1 LVVLILSEKDLFP
14 DYEPKRTPDT
24 LQDYLKRRSFVFQI
38 LSEIKEPDL
47 KNLNTIL
54 IYFNRYKKEVKK
66 HPGEMGKGNVAIGAD
81 LDQYYPSEEE
91 LLVSE
96 LGKMIR
102 TIIEYISEEELKSYK
117 KANRIRTKKISFYE
131 IYFRHVDVMGSGRF
145 FYAEK
150 KPQKTEINF

>member
-1 LVVLILSEKDLFP
+1 MKEKELFP

-24 LQDYLKRRSFVFQI
+24 INDYLRTSQI
-38 LSEIKEPDL
+38 VYQVLAKIGDVHL
-47 KNLNTIL
+47 DNLNTIL
-54 IYFNRYKKEVKK
+54 EYFIQYEKEAIK
-66 HPGEMGKGNVAIGAD
+66 HPGGVQKGNVAIGAN

-96 LGKMIR
+96 LGK
-102 TIIEYISEEELKSYK
+102 IIQNIVINTPKEQLASYIEG
-117 KANRIRTKKISFYE
+117 NHITMKKISFYE

-150 KPQKTEINF
+150 NSKKTIVNL

>member
-1 LVVLILSEKDLFP
+1 MKEKELFP

-24 LQDYLKRRSFVFQI
+24 INDYLRTSRIVYQV
-38 LSEIKEPDL
+38 LSDVGDVNLENL
-47 KNLNTIL
+47 KTIL
-54 IYFNRYKKEVKK
+54 EYFTQYEKEAKKQ
-66 HPGEMGKGNVAIGAD
+66 PGGVQKGNVAIGAN

-96 LGKMIR
+96 LGK
-102 TIIEYISEEELKSYK
+102 IIQNIVISTPEEQLANYK
-117 KANRIRTKKISFYE
+117 KINHITIEKLSFYE

-150 KPQKTEINF
+150 SSEKTIVTL